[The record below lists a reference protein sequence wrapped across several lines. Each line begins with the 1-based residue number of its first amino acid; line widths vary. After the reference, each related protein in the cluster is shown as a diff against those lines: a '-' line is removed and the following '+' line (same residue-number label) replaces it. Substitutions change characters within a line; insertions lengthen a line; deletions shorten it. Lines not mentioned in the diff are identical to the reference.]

1 MEEEH
6 LSLYDT
12 RLQSKE
18 INMLKT
24 ALPYMNPSAQ
34 KSFSMMIAFL
44 QLQKTIEFFEQPENM
59 TQITAMEH
67 AADQRVE
74 LLQDLRPLA
83 SAAEQKQIDQLL
95 NAMQMISTYEIF
107 FQTGDV

>member
-24 ALPYMNPSAQ
+24 ALPYVSPSAQ
-34 KSFSMMIAFL
+34 KNFSMMIAFL
-44 QLQKTIEFFEQPENM
+44 QLQKTIEFFDDPANM
-59 TQITAMEH
+59 TQVAAMEH
-67 AADQRVE
+67 SGDQTVE
-74 LLQDLRPLA
+74 LLQDLRSLA
-83 SAAEQKQIDQLL
+83 SPAEQKQIDQLL
-95 NAMQMISTYEIF
+95 NAMQMVSTYEIF
-107 FQTGDV
+107 FQAGDV